1 MRFEDFVSLVSEMR
15 SMQKAYFKTRDKEV
29 LFESKR
35 LEGLVDKT
43 IKNLSV
49 QKVQLK
55 LDQDIRGFIRI
66 DVHPV

>member
-1 MRFEDFVSLVSEMR
+1 MRFEDFVSLVSKMR
-15 SMQKAYFKTRDKEV
+15 SMQKTYFKTRDKEL

-43 IKNLSV
+43 IKDLSV

-66 DVHPV
+66 DVNPV